1 MKIYEM
7 EFMHFPFIYFFIIL
21 LYYDA
26 NTSGASGR
34 TIDVVVDILF
44 FSIVLP
50 TCLSLPFL

>member
-1 MKIYEM
+1 M
-7 EFMHFPFIYFFIIL
+7 EFMHFLFIYFFIIL

-44 FSIVLP
+44 FSLVLP
-50 TCLSLPFL
+50 TYLSLPFL

>member
-7 EFMHFPFIYFFIIL
+7 EFMHFLFIYFFIIL

-34 TIDVVVDILF
+34 TIDVVVDIP
-44 FSIVLP
+44 SVIVH
-50 TCLSLPFL
+50 TQF